1 LGIAVPIALF
11 LILFLLYATFQS
23 VKQAFLIF
31 SAIPLAAIGGIFA
44 LWLRDMPFSISAGV
58 GFIALFGVAVLN
70 GIVLVAEFNHL
81 KKEKTANGLRIIL
94 SGTRVRLRPVLM
106 TALVASLG
114 FLPMA
119 ISSGSGAE
127 VQKPLATVVIGGLVT
142 ATFLTLFLLPV
153 MYHLI
158 DKKSFKKTKKQRM
171 NKQLATLL
179 FLFSLGCMHQGF
191 SQTTWT
197 LDQCIHQAKTANL
210 ALNSAHYAIDQ
221 AKLDRKALVPIP
233 KTAVSFLVGQ
243 YNSVNKSDNNITISQ
258 SIPFPTAFSKATDV
272 SDKHQQV
279 LEIEKALVVWNL
291 EQSVRSNFEELM
303 YVNAQLNYNR
313 HADSLYAALENA
325 YNEKINL
332 GDAPFIDLQ
341 LVKVQRLKQQ
351 QLIETLTIE
360 CLRIQ
365 TALQTLL
372 HTSELIIPAIKEY
385 QLVAVIPSLD
395 VNGLPQIQQW
405 KAQQSYIQ
413 AQIALQKAQNLPD
426 FSLGYFNQTLIG
438 TQNVNGQDVYF
449 NSGHRFQGVT
459 IGTAIPVFNRAT
471 KAQIK
476 QQEIGVKVTQ
486 NQAEVATESITN
498 WYKGLVTNW
507 QQSVQQLNEWDAKI
521 KPVLFQ
527 LHERSI
533 IAFQEGE
540 IGVQELVFNQ
550 QEINNQQLER
560 LKRIYNTNLL
570 GHQLIGFTTN

>member
-1 LGIAVPIALF
+1 
-11 LILFLLYATFQS
+11 
-23 VKQAFLIF
+23 
-31 SAIPLAAIGGIFA
+31 
-44 LWLRDMPFSISAGV
+44 
-58 GFIALFGVAVLN
+58 
-70 GIVLVAEFNHL
+70 
-81 KKEKTANGLRIIL
+81 
-94 SGTRVRLRPVLM
+94 
-106 TALVASLG
+106 
-114 FLPMA
+114 
-119 ISSGSGAE
+119 
-127 VQKPLATVVIGGLVT
+127 
-142 ATFLTLFLLPV
+142 
-153 MYHLI
+153 
-158 DKKSFKKTKKQRM
+158 
-171 NKQLATLL
+171 
-179 FLFSLGCMHQGF
+179 
-191 SQTTWT
+191 
-197 LDQCIHQAKTANL
+197 
-210 ALNSAHYAIDQ
+210 
-221 AKLDRKALVPIP
+221 
-233 KTAVSFLVGQ
+233 
-243 YNSVNKSDNNITISQ
+243 
-258 SIPFPTAFSKATDV
+258 
-272 SDKHQQV
+272 
-279 LEIEKALVVWNL
+279 
-291 EQSVRSNFEELM
+291 
-303 YVNAQLNYNR
+303 
-313 HADSLYAALENA
+313 
-325 YNEKINL
+325 L